1 MAFGVNNITVLG
13 NITRDP
19 ELRFTPSGTAVASFG
34 LAVNRNI
41 KNKNSGEWETQVDF
55 FNVTAWYKLAENC
68 AESLS
73 KGDRVLISGRLS
85 QDSWESK
92 DGQKRSTVKII
103 ANVIAPSLEFA
114 SCRLEKNPRAEEG
127 VSGESISGKGASDKG
142 ASDKGV
148 SDKGASGKGGI
159 EEADFSDEDIPF

>member
-34 LAVNRNI
+34 LAVNRNVQ
-41 KNKNSGEWETQVDF
+41 NKNSGEWETQVDF

-73 KGDRVLISGRLS
+73 KGDRVLVSGRLS

-114 SCRLEKNPRAEEG
+114 SCRIEKNPRAEEG
-127 VSGESISGKGASDKG
+127 VSSGSVSGKG
-142 ASDKGV
+142 V
-148 SDKGASGKGGI
+148 SGESVSGKGASGKGGI
-159 EEADFSDEDIPF
+159 EEADFSNEDIPF

>member
-13 NITRDP
+13 NITRDL
-19 ELRFTPSGTAVASFG
+19 ELRFTPNGTAVASFG

-41 KNKNSGEWETQVDF
+41 QNKNSGEWETQVDF

-73 KGDRVLISGRLS
+73 KGDRVLVSGRLS

-92 DGQKRSTVKII
+92 EGQKRSAVKII

-114 SCRLEKNPRAEEG
+114 SCRLEKNPKAEG
-127 VSGESISGKGASDKG
+127 SVSGGSVPG
-142 ASDKGV
+142 KGV
-148 SDKGASGKGGI
+148 SVESSS

>member
-34 LAVNRNI
+34 LAVNRNVQ
-41 KNKNSGEWETQVDF
+41 NKNSGEWETQVDF

-73 KGDRVLISGRLS
+73 KGDRVLVSGRLS

-127 VSGESISGKGASDKG
+127 VSSGSVSGE
-142 ASDKGV
+142 GV
-148 SDKGASGKGGI
+148 SGGSVSGKGASGKGGI

>member
-41 KNKNSGEWETQVDF
+41 QNKNSGEWETQVDF

-73 KGDRVLISGRLS
+73 KGDRVLVSGRLS

-127 VSGESISGKGASDKG
+127 VSSGSVSGE
-142 ASDKGV
+142 GV
-148 SDKGASGKGGI
+148 SGGSVSGEGASGKGGI

>member
-34 LAVNRNI
+34 LAVNRNVQ
-41 KNKNSGEWETQVDF
+41 NKNSGEWETQVDF

-73 KGDRVLISGRLS
+73 KGDRVLVSGRLS

-114 SCRLEKNPRAEEG
+114 SCRLEKNPRAGES
-127 VSGESISGKGASDKG
+127 VSGKDVSGKDASGKD
-142 ASDKGV
+142 V
-148 SDKGASGKGGI
+148 SGKDVPGKGGI

>member
-19 ELRFTPSGTAVASFG
+19 ELRFTPSGTAVANFG
-34 LAVNRNI
+34 LAVNRNVQ
-41 KNKNSGEWETQVDF
+41 NKNSGEWETQVDF

-73 KGDRVLISGRLS
+73 KGDRVLVSGRLS

-103 ANVIAPSLEFA
+103 ANVVAPSLEFA

-127 VSGESISGKGASDKG
+127 VSSGSVSGE
-142 ASDKGV
+142 GV
-148 SDKGASGKGGI
+148 SGGSVSGEGKSGKGGI